1 MIDAHDIV
9 DYLKEH
15 FHITDTQI
23 VLLLA
28 QGILLMRECHE
39 AMIKTGVADIPHF
52 DHYLLQQ
59 LEKIDAYLSDVIEEE
74 LHE

>member
-1 MIDAHDIV
+1 MIDAHDVV

-15 FHITDTQI
+15 FHITDTQM

-28 QGILLMRECHE
+28 QGTLLMMDCLA
-39 AMIKTGVADIPHF
+39 AMIKTGVADISHF

-59 LEKIDAYLSDVIEEE
+59 LEKIDAYLSDVIEEK